1 MVDNGYLADPKKRFS
16 SRVENYIKYRP
27 SYPPKIIEFLTEKK
41 ILSKQSIIADI
52 GSGTGILSE
61 LFIKNGNKV
70 FGVEPNSEMRKA
82 AEKMLKDYSN
92 FVSIHSSAENTSL
105 LNNSI
110 DLIIVGQAFHWFNV
124 EKTRKEFKNILKSD
138 GYVVLIW
145 NNRRKTGK
153 GFSSQYENLVSKYGT
168 DYKQVRKNEKNID
181 EFFQYEK
188 EIFYNYQ
195 DLNFEDLKGR
205 LLSASYIP
213 LEGSPTYNKMI
224 NNLKTIFEE
233 NQDNGKVR
241 IEYDTE
247 IYYGKLN

>member
-41 ILSKQSIIADI
+41 ILSKQSIIADV

-61 LFIKNGNKV
+61 LFLKNGNKV
-70 FGVEPNSEMRKA
+70 FGVEPNSEMRRA
-82 AEKMLKDYSN
+82 AERLLKDYPN

-105 LNNSI
+105 LSNSI
-110 DLIIVGQAFHWFNV
+110 DLIVVGQAFHWFNI
-124 EKTRKEFKNILKSD
+124 EKTRKEFKDILKSD

-153 GFSSQYENLVSKYGT
+153 GFSSQYETLVSKFGT
-168 DYKQVRKNEKNID
+168 DYKQVRKNEKNVD

-195 DLNFEDLKGR
+195 ELNFEGLKGR

-213 LEGSPTYNKMI
+213 IEGNSTNNKI
-224 NNLKTIFEE
+224 FDDLKKIFEKNE
-233 NQDNGKVR
+233 KNGKVR

>member
-1 MVDNGYLADPKKRFS
+1 MVKNGYLIDPKKRFS
-16 SRVENYIKYRP
+16 TRVENYIKYRP
-27 SYPPKIIEFLTEKK
+27 NYPPQIIEFLTEKK
-41 ILSKQSIIADI
+41 ILSKQSIIADV

-61 LFIKNGNKV
+61 LFLKNGNKV
-70 FGVEPNSEMRKA
+70 FGVEPNSEMRRT
-82 AEKMLKDYSN
+82 AEKMLKDYPN

-105 LNNSI
+105 LSNSI

-124 EKTRKEFKNILKSD
+124 EKTRKEFKDILKSD
-138 GYVVLIW
+138 EYIVLIW

-153 GFSSQYENLVSKYGT
+153 GFSNQYEKLISKYGT

-195 DLNFEDLKGR
+195 DLNFEGLKGR

-213 LEGSPTYNKMI
+213 LEGNPMHKKMI
-224 NNLKTIFEE
+224 NDLKAIFEE
-233 NQDNGKVR
+233 NKKNGKIR